1 MNKKASDIVMQNVLY
16 VLIVIIFVAG
26 IFFFVQNQQ
35 NGASIWEKYYA
46 KEISRVIN
54 FAQSGDNITL
64 DIHKA
69 TEIAQKNK
77 LSSFSEIFQ
86 FDNLNNEICVKL
98 SLGRKT
104 CYSYF
109 NNVDI
114 TNVQLDLGVPINILR
129 FEIT

>member
-1 MNKKASDIVMQNVLY
+1 MQNVLY
-16 VLIVIIFVAG
+16 IIIVIIFIVG
-26 IFFFVQNQQ
+26 IFLFVQNQQ

-46 KEISRVIN
+46 KEISKVIN
-54 FAQSGDNITL
+54 LAQPGDSITL

-86 FDNLNNEICVKL
+86 FDNSNNELCVKL

-114 TNVQLDLGVPINILR
+114 NNIKIELGTPINILK
-129 FEIT
+129 FEVTEKQK